1 MIVKF
6 EPILKVKIKKFSED
20 FGYKT
25 LDENVLFERYIN
37 NLILNMHHP
46 DATTKNFSLLE
57 MSSVGGQN
65 DMGIDGLAIKVNGI
79 IVTSCKEIKDITDI
93 SKQISVEFI
102 FVQSKFKDK
111 IDSGEYSKFAD
122 GIYDFLSEKHFEPH
136 NDKIKEWIALK
147 DYIFSEDIML
157 FWKDAPVVTAYYVIF
172 GEWRE
177 DIHII
182 GKNNALK
189 EKIDA
194 LNDYSDF
201 FCRFWGSSDIV
212 RVSDDNENSFK
223 IVLNVL
229 GTLEFEEVEKVSN
242 SQVILCKATDFV
254 KLLLTE
260 EGNIRRSLFCDNVR
274 DYQGNTNINEGML
287 DTIKNSPSSFLLLN
301 NGITI
306 VCSSLVSGNRKVTI
320 ENPQIVNGCQT
331 SNVIYH
337 AYSSGINLDSV
348 SLLVK
353 IIASDEI
360 KITNAVVRGTN
371 SQNPVFSEC
380 FEITREFHKNL
391 EDFLIAEQ
399 NDIQNEERIYYER
412 RSKQYSSDPLV
423 KKNRVFS
430 LDMLAHSVISV
441 FLHSPHDGVSH
452 IVNLL
457 EKYRN
462 AIFVDS
468 QSLYPY
474 YCSALLCLN
483 FERLL
488 REETVDRKYDTYKY
502 FLIMML
508 AERVAEH
515 ILDINHRKIDELC
528 SKIIDCCNSSESL
541 EKEVLSVIAEFEEI
555 KAKWIKKYGSK
566 YMHGIKDNPAFSRFL
581 ITSMRGGDVDKL
593 DSAVIQ
599 EEVTSSGVVISAK
612 QDRAGRYYGFIQ
624 ASPDNMFFHSE
635 DNPQIDFSRIVGRT
649 VTYKK
654 TMNPVNGKP
663 KAKNVWVLSEK
674 T

>member
-1 MIVKF
+1 MKF
-6 EPILKVKIKKFSED
+6 EPILKVKIKKFAED

-25 LDENVLFERYIN
+25 LNENALFERYIN

-46 DATTKNFSLLE
+46 DSTTKNSSLLE
-57 MSSVGGQN
+57 MASVGGQN

-79 IVTSCKEIKDITDI
+79 IVTSCKEVKDITDT

-102 FVQSKFKDK
+102 FVQSKFKNK

-122 GIYDFLSEKHFEPH
+122 GIYDFLNTKHFEPH
-136 NDKIKEWIALK
+136 NDKIDEWLTLK

-177 DIHII
+177 DVHIE

-189 EKIDA
+189 EKIYA

-201 FCRFWGSSDIV
+201 SCRFLGSSNIA
-212 RVSDDNENSFK
+212 RISDDNENSFK

-229 GTLEFEEVEKVSN
+229 GSLEFEEVEDVSN

-260 EGNIRRSLFCDNVR
+260 EGDIRRSLFSDNVR

-287 DTIKNSPSSFLLLN
+287 DTIKNTPSSFLLLN

-306 VCSSLVSGNRKVTI
+306 VCSSLISGNRKVTI

-331 SNVIYH
+331 SSVIHH
-337 AYSSGINLDSV
+337 AYSTGTDLSNV

-353 IIASDEI
+353 IIATDEG
-360 KITNAVVRGTN
+360 KITNSIVRGTN
-371 SQNPVFSEC
+371 SQNPVFSES
-380 FEITREFHKNL
+380 FEITRDFHKNL
-391 EDFLIAEQ
+391 EDFLIAVQ
-399 NDIQNEERIYYER
+399 NDTQNDEKIYYER
-412 RSKQYSSDPLV
+412 RSKQYSLDPLV

-441 FLHSPHDGVSH
+441 FLHAPHDGVSH

-462 AIFVDS
+462 TIFVDS

-488 REETVDRKYDTYKY
+488 REEIIERKYDTYKY

-508 AERVAEH
+508 AERVSKQQ
-515 ILDINHRKIDELC
+515 LDINNRSIDELC
-528 SKIIDCCNSSESL
+528 SKIINCCNSPESL
-541 EKEVLSVIAEFEEI
+541 AKETIAAIASFEEI
-555 KAKWIKKYGSK
+555 TNKWINKYGLK
-566 YMHGIKDNPAFSRFL
+566 YKHGIKDNPAFTQFL
-581 ITSMRGGDVDKL
+581 LTIMRGGNIDKL
-593 DSAVIQ
+593 EPTTTQ
-599 EEVTSSGVVISAK
+599 EELTSSGVVISAK
-612 QDRAGRYYGFIQ
+612 QDRAGRYYGFIK
-624 ASPDNMFFHSE
+624 AFPDNMFFHSE
-635 DNPQIDFSRIVGRT
+635 DNPRIDFTRIIGKT
-649 VTYKK
+649 VTYQKS
-654 TMNPVNGKP
+654 TNPVNGKP
-663 KAKNVWVLSEK
+663 KAKNVRVVSENA
-674 T
+674 